1 MRKNSQ
7 LVFIILFSLLSTSL
21 IAQPANLLQEC
32 WKKQAGAAKSNYLT
46 LTYSEK
52 RSELEKNFDPWHATN
67 YKGNGMAWCNTENF
81 QKLDSM
87 ISGKRS
93 HLSRIQYS
101 KNTLLKQNYDARI
114 LSPVSKSM
122 LSNYILQTARYSPV
136 MLLDYFNEKSLQ
148 PEKES
153 TSYYALYKAIIDKKI
168 VSLYIRKSDSLLY
181 QVTILEDDPFL
192 GDLLTTM
199 AYDEFMMAGSLKVPS
214 KIAIRRF
221 NNKVNEEVVVS
232 NAVFTSNVTP
242 LLVKPA
248 VYNYVEEPI
257 ASPAVSVE
265 KYTDQIHFITLKHT
279 DDKAMVVEFKDFLLI
294 AEAPGSTTNGE
305 LILREA
311 KNIAPS
317 KPVRYFVAG
326 HHHADYMGGLR
337 AFVSEGSQIICNNA
351 NREYIK
357 YIANAPHT
365 LNPDE
370 LQLHPKPLVLDTLV
384 GNSKVITDG
393 KLEMKIYWIG
403 IKSQHTSDFMMYYF
417 PAEKMLFEDDLT
429 WIRKDGYQVKA
440 NVRQAALYNAIK
452 ELKLDV
458 KTIIQSSPA
467 NSPNVLSVIPFEELE
482 KTLVK

>member
-1 MRKNSQ
+1 
-7 LVFIILFSLLSTSL
+7 
-21 IAQPANLLQEC
+21 
-32 WKKQAGAAKSNYLT
+32 
-46 LTYSEK
+46 
-52 RSELEKNFDPWHATN
+52 
-67 YKGNGMAWCNTENF
+67 
-81 QKLDSM
+81 
-87 ISGKRS
+87 
-93 HLSRIQYS
+93 
-101 KNTLLKQNYDARI
+101 
-114 LSPVSKSM
+114 
-122 LSNYILQTARYSPV
+122 
-136 MLLDYFNEKSLQ
+136 
-148 PEKES
+148 
-153 TSYYALYKAIIDKKI
+153 
-168 VSLYIRKSDSLLY
+168 
-181 QVTILEDDPFL
+181 
-192 GDLLTTM
+192 
-199 AYDEFMMAGSLKVPS
+199 
-214 KIAIRRF
+214 
-221 NNKVNEEVVVS
+221 
-232 NAVFTSNVTP
+232 
-242 LLVKPA
+242 
-248 VYNYVEEPI
+248 
-257 ASPAVSVE
+257 
-265 KYTDQIHFITLKHT
+265 LKHT

-311 KNIAPS
+311 KKIAPS